1 MDLRNLALQ
10 AFSLSDP
17 QAKVEAVLALFKQ
30 RHETRL
36 DTHVALHLQ
45 YDDAQPGN
53 PPQLQLVAPQD
64 VPRRSPYTRDGLAA
78 LAHSIA
84 HIEYNAIA
92 LALDAVWRF
101 ADMPTSYYQDWLQ
114 VAYEEAQHFS
124 LLQERLRHMGYAYGD
139 FAAHQGLWDV
149 CSATRHHITAR
160 MALVPR
166 TLEARGLD
174 ATPVIQD
181 KLRRVGSPDALALL
195 PVLDTILREEIG
207 HVATGN
213 RWFYW
218 LCEREQREPHAFYAY
233 AAQHYRAPKPK
244 PPFNLQARA
253 QAGFSATELEQLLLQ
268 NQHEQRPT
276 PAN

>member
-1 MDLRNLALQ
+1 MELRNLALQ
-10 AFSLSDP
+10 AFSISDP
-17 QAKVEAVLALFKQ
+17 QAKVEAVSALFKQ
-30 RHETRL
+30 RHEIAL
-36 DTHVALHLQ
+36 DTLSPLHQ
-45 YDDAQPGN
+45 QHSDIQPGN
-53 PPQLQLVAPQD
+53 PPTLQLVAPPD

-78 LAHSIA
+78 LTHSIA

-101 ADMPTSYYQDWLQ
+101 ADMPAPYYHDWLQ
-114 VAYEEAQHFS
+114 VAYEEAQHFGM
-124 LLQERLRHMGYAYGD
+124 LQERLEHMGYSYGD

-149 CSATRHHITAR
+149 CSATREHITAR

-181 KLRRVGSPDALALL
+181 KLRRVGSPEALALL

-218 LCEREQREPHAFYAY
+218 LCEREQRDPNAFYAY

-244 PPFNLQARA
+244 PPFNLEARA
-253 QAGFSATELEQLLLQ
+253 QAGFSPAELEQLLLQ
-268 NQHEQRPT
+268 NHHEQRPVT
-276 PAN
+276 AH